1 MALFQR
7 CTGEPKHSCRA
18 TGVAF
23 PETRGSALTQLFGY
37 FSFQLLKKVLEYQR
51 HELHTVHHG
60 DERSE
65 KAFYPPNVE

>member
-1 MALFQR
+1 M
-7 CTGEPKHSCRA
+7 
-18 TGVAF
+18 
-23 PETRGSALTQLFGY
+23 QLFGC

-60 DERSE
+60 YERSE